1 LTTTYAVSEMSG
13 MTNTDDVPRVYLDA
27 NVFIYAIE
35 GNADIADPLRQLF
48 DLFRANRGIGVT
60 SELTLAE
67 VLPRAS
73 NAQRRNYL
81 NMIVWSRIFDL
92 RPVSRDIL
100 IETAKYREKARKAG
114 MPKLPDAIHVVTAI
128 RAGCRTVLSA
138 DLRLKLPDGYF
149 VLPPEADNLFRLIKE
164 LS

>member
-1 LTTTYAVSEMSG
+1 MIDAG
-13 MTNTDDVPRVYLDA
+13 DVPRLYLDA

-48 DLFRANRGIGVT
+48 DLFRARRGIGVT

-67 VLPRAS
+67 VLPKAS
-73 NAQRRNYL
+73 YAQRRNYL

-92 RPVSRDIL
+92 HAVSRDIL
-100 IETAKYREKARKAG
+100 IETAKYRETAG
-114 MPKLPDAIHVVTAI
+114 MPKLPDSIHVVTAI
-128 RAGCRTVLSA
+128 RAGCRTIISA
-138 DLRLKLPDGYF
+138 DLRLKLPDGHS
-149 VLPPEADNLFRLIKE
+149 VMPPAADNLSRLIEE

>member
-1 LTTTYAVSEMSG
+1 MNG
-13 MTNTDDVPRVYLDA
+13 MTDIVAVPRFYLDA

-35 GNADIADPLRQLF
+35 GNADVADPLRQLF
-48 DLFRANRGIGVT
+48 DLFRAGRGIGVT

-67 VLPRAS
+67 VLPKTS
-73 NAQRRNYL
+73 SAQRRNYL

-100 IETAKYREKARKAG
+100 IETAEYREYAG

-128 RAGCRTVLSA
+128 RAECRTVLSA
-138 DLRLKLPDGYF
+138 DLRLKLPVGYS
-149 VLPPEADNLFRLIKE
+149 VISPGAENLTRLIEEMK
-164 LS
+164 

>member
-1 LTTTYAVSEMSG
+1 
-13 MTNTDDVPRVYLDA
+13 MTDREAVPRLYLDA

-35 GNADIADPLRQLF
+35 GSANIANPLRQLF
-48 DLFRANRGIGVT
+48 DLFRAGRGIGVT

-67 VLPRAS
+67 VLPKAS
-73 NAQRRNYL
+73 DAQRRNYL
-81 NMIVWSRIFDL
+81 NMIVWSGIFDL
-92 RPVSRDIL
+92 RPKSRDIL
-100 IETAKYREKARKAG
+100 IETAEYREHAG

-138 DLRLKLPDGYF
+138 DLRLKLPEGYS
-149 VLPPEADNLFRLIKE
+149 VLSPAAESLARVIRE